1 MKINNMKKIIL
12 FFALIIAAIAVQ
24 AQTVN
29 PVKWSYAAKKVSDKV
44 YQLVITAT
52 LPSPWHIYSQYTP
65 DGGPKPTKI
74 VYTKNPLLVIN
85 GVPKENGS
93 LKTVHDDNFGVDVK
107 YFGEKVEFV
116 QTVQLKTAAKT
127 SVTGTI
133 NYMVCNDKECLPP
146 TKQPFEIKLQ

>member
-1 MKINNMKKIIL
+1 MKKLIFL

-24 AQTVN
+24 AQIEN

-44 YQLVITAT
+44 YLVVITAT
-52 LPSPWHIYSQYTP
+52 LPKPWHIYSQHTP

-85 GVPKENGS
+85 GEPKENGT
-93 LKTVHDDNFGVDVK
+93 LQTMHDNNFGVDVK
-107 YFGEKVEFV
+107 YFGDKVEFV

-127 SVTGTI
+127 SVSGAVD
-133 NYMVCNDKECLPP
+133 YMVCNDEKCLPP

>member
-1 MKINNMKKIIL
+1 MKKVVL
-12 FFALIIAAIAVQ
+12 FFVLLIAAIAVR
-24 AQTVN
+24 AQIEN

-44 YQLVITAT
+44 YQVVITAT
-52 LPSPWHIYSQYTP
+52 LPKPWHIYSQFTP

-85 GVPKENGS
+85 GEPKENGT
-93 LKTVHDDNFGVDVK
+93 LKMMHDNNFGVDVK

-127 SVTGTI
+127 SVSGTI
-133 NYMVCNDKECLPP
+133 DYMVCNDEKCLPP

>member
-1 MKINNMKKIIL
+1 MKKVVL
-12 FFALIIAAIAVQ
+12 FFVLLIAAIAVR
-24 AQTVN
+24 AQIEN

-44 YQLVITAT
+44 YQVVITAT
-52 LPSPWHIYSQYTP
+52 LPKPWHIYSQYTP

-85 GVPKENGS
+85 GEAKENGA
-93 LKTVHDDNFGVDVK
+93 LKTIHDNNFGVDVK

-127 SVTGTI
+127 SVSGTI
-133 NYMVCNDKECLPP
+133 DYMICNDEKCLPP